1 MPCGIAV
8 TRKEHVDRVEEEIQY
23 LNSVDTTIMG
33 SRNGQ
38 APLYVFLTHY
48 ISNILLTMFFFRFMW
63 YSLKRKG
70 IKGIKQD
77 VQHCIT
83 TAQYLRDE
91 LKRHGITAQLNDL
104 SCTVVLVRLFFRRR
118 ITQQQQQ
125 QQQHS

>member
-1 MPCGIAV
+1 
-8 TRKEHVDRVEEEIQY
+8 
-23 LNSVDTTIMG
+23 
-33 SRNGQ
+33 
-38 APLYVFLTHY
+38 
-48 ISNILLTMFFFRFMW
+48 MW

-118 ITQQQQQ
+118 ITQHQHKIHEKQQTTGTPERGVTCEAMATRM
-125 QQQHS
+125 

>member
-1 MPCGIAV
+1 
-8 TRKEHVDRVEEEIQY
+8 
-23 LNSVDTTIMG
+23 
-33 SRNGQ
+33 
-38 APLYVFLTHY
+38 
-48 ISNILLTMFFFRFMW
+48 MW

-104 SCTVVLVRLFFRRR
+104 SCTVVLVRRLFLSLVTFIRRTR
-118 ITQQQQQ
+118 KLMKKNPTGTPERGVTCKTMATRM
-125 QQQHS
+125 